1 MTDFATYRR
10 RETLVSAA
18 INTAFSALFYAIV
31 FGLAEALPVRGM
43 GAFAFDF
50 LPQSAAIGLMASL
63 IPGLLLRRAMARGA
77 FTNIPAADERHR
89 IAIIVGI
96 SIAGAVGCGA
106 VLAGLFWLVAPD
118 QIGRS
123 AAIPIKLV
131 YGAALGATVTY
142 VSLSASRRVT

>member
-10 RETLVSAA
+10 RETLVSAV
-18 INTAFSALFYAIV
+18 INMTFSALFYALI
-31 FGLAEALPVRGM
+31 FGLAAALPVRGT

-63 IPGLLLRRAMARGA
+63 IPGLLMRRAVVRGA
-77 FTNIPAADERHR
+77 FATIPAAHKQPR
-89 IAIIVGI
+89 IAIIAGI
-96 SIAGAVGCGA
+96 SIAGAVGFGA
-106 VLAGLFWLVAPD
+106 VLAGLFWLAAPD

-123 AAIPIKLV
+123 AAIAIKLV

-142 VSLSASRRVT
+142 VSLSATRSAG

>member
-10 RETLVSAA
+10 RESLVSAA
-18 INTAFSALFYAIV
+18 INTAFSALFYGLI
-31 FGLAEALPVRGM
+31 FGFAAALPVRGM

-63 IPGLLLRRAMARGA
+63 IPGLLLRRAVARGA
-77 FTNIPAADERHR
+77 LANIPAADKRPR
-89 IAIIVGI
+89 IAVIVGI
-96 SIAGAVGCGA
+96 SIAGAVGFGA
-106 VLAGLFWLVAPD
+106 VLAGLFWLAAPD

-123 AAIPIKLV
+123 AALAIKLV

-142 VSLSASRRVT
+142 VSLSASRGVT